1 MTDDLTLPTRFVSW
15 TTASEKNVLSHI
27 VTIKTEVRDQAAVAA
42 ACRRL
47 ALPEPVH
54 GTAKLFSGQATGL
67 LVQLSEW
74 LYPAV
79 IDTASGQIRYDNYEG
94 CWGDE
99 KQLHRF
105 LQAYVVERSRIEAR
119 KKNYLTTEQSLAD
132 GSIMVDIEVGG
143 SA

>member
-1 MTDDLTLPTRFVSW
+1 
-15 TTASEKNVLSHI
+15 
-27 VTIKTEVRDQAAVAA
+27 VTIKTEVRDHATVAA

-47 ALPEPVH
+47 ALPEPIH
-54 GTAKLFSGQATGL
+54 GTAKLFSGQASGL
-67 LVQLSEW
+67 LVQLPDW

-79 IDTASGQIRYDNYEG
+79 IDTDSGQIRYDNYEG

-105 LQAYVVERSRIEAR
+105 LQAYVVERSRLEAR
-119 KKNYLTTEQSLAD
+119 KKSYPSTEQSLAD